1 MRRAAGALFFVLAK
15 LVCAAGAVFAQDSAP
30 SERHLMALG
39 IGLEW
44 NMNVPERFADA
55 FILAF
60 DYNLPLRVAD
70 FAAGANVI
78 RSSNFSGVDTL
89 EATALFR
96 WYFWRG
102 SVGSSHTGWFAQ
114 ANVGVSLFR
123 AERGTPIGF
132 VAEARAGYRKPLGE
146 RFFIEPY
153 VRFGHPVMLGA
164 GVLGGVR
171 LPSRRWQEP
180 ANDWRVAEDIGGLPA
195 DVPLVETDIT
205 TALEAR
211 AEGVGALEDRAE
223 AAYGQE
229 ALAED
234 AGALEDRAEAA
245 YGQEALAEDAGA
257 LEDRAEAAY
266 GQEALAEDAGA
277 LEDRAEAAYGQE
289 ALAEDAGALEDRAE
303 AAYGQEARAEG
314 ADEPEVT
321 HVTGTLLYPNN
332 DDEAEAYSVY
342 LWTISFLPDSVEL
355 SEIEIGIIHEIA
367 DFLRDMPDA
376 RVRLTGH
383 AALAGTEDGRFT
395 IAMERAGIIAAYL
408 VELGAVSKSNIDIK
422 SYGAYNPIAD
432 NYTQEG
438 MAANRRVEI
447 AILTGRNE
455 GGRIFFPHINFLPDS
470 AELFE
475 EEDRRNIHEIAE
487 FLRDIPY
494 ARIRIAGHAALAG
507 TREGR
512 FITALE
518 RAGAVAAYLIEL
530 GAVQGH
536 NIIMASYGAYNPI
549 ADNNTQEGMAANR
562 RVEIT
567 MLED

>member
-114 ANVGVSLFR
+114 ANLGVSLFR

-180 ANDWRVAEDIGGLPA
+180 ANDWRAAEDIGGLPT

-229 ALAED
+229 ALAE
-234 AGALEDRAEAA
+234 
-245 YGQEALAEDAGA
+245 
-257 LEDRAEAAY
+257 
-266 GQEALAEDAGA
+266 
-277 LEDRAEAAYGQE
+277 
-289 ALAEDAGALEDRAE
+289 
-303 AAYGQEARAEG
+303 G

-321 HVTGTLLYPNN
+321 HVTDTLLYPNN
-332 DDEAEAYSVY
+332 DGEAEAYSVY
-342 LWTISFLPDSVEL
+342 LGTISFLPDSVEL